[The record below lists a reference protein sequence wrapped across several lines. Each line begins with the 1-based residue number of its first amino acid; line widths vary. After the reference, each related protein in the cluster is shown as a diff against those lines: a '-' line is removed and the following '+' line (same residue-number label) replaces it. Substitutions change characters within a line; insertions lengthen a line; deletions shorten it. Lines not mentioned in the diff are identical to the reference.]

1 MSTFTIPGKV
11 FIIGEYSV
19 LQGGRALL
27 AALRPG
33 YQILV
38 GADAKQNMG
47 NSADQVAHLPHP
59 ESPIGRYSNE
69 VGKDFLFSMDTDSMN
84 AGFGT
89 STAELIAGVMED
101 VERLPETKRVWAWY
115 KEQFPKTSG
124 ADLAVQMEALRSKRS
139 LFEFDQGE
147 VSAFGDSKLAS
158 HIYLFQVN
166 PAQKLKTHEALKS
179 EIPKLDIPK
188 LNAMVD
194 EVKSAFESSELQKLT
209 ALNTFADTLHA
220 HQLETSFAH
229 EVRMAFAKEPGVL
242 AVKGSGAGMNDAFLV
257 VTRAEF
263 SETKDMDALLAVA
276 KSFHLIPCGS
286 LKELL
291 W

>member
-19 LQGGRALL
+19 LQGGRALI

-33 YQILV
+33 YQILI
-38 GADAKQNMG
+38 GADAKQNIG

-59 ESPIGRYSNE
+59 QSPLGRYSNE
-69 VGKDFLFSMDTDSMN
+69 VGKDFLFSIDADSMS
-84 AGFGT
+84 AGFGS

-101 VERLPETKRVWAWY
+101 VERLPETKRLWAWY

-147 VSAFGDSKLAS
+147 ASALIDVSLAS
-158 HIYLFQVN
+158 HLYLFQVN
-166 PAQKLKTHEALKS
+166 PSQKLKTHEALNAA
-179 EIPKLDIPK
+179 IPKLDIVK
-188 LNAMVD
+188 LNSLLD
-194 EVKSAFESSELQKLT
+194 EVKSAFASNELQKLT
-209 ALNTFADTLHA
+209 ALNTFADALHA
-220 HQLETSFAH
+220 QRLETPFAH
-229 EVRMAFAKEPGVL
+229 EVRTAFAKEPNVL

-263 SETKDMDALLAVA
+263 SETKDMDALFKVA
-276 KSFHLIPCGS
+276 KSFHLIPCGR